1 MKNSEK
7 YLSYYN
13 IENDT
18 ILPLVGPRDA
28 IPNKYSFD
36 PSEQIRGPPE
46 SP

>member
-1 MKNSEK
+1 MKNSKK
-7 YLSYYN
+7 YLSYHDK
-13 IENDT
+13 ENDA

-28 IPNKYSFD
+28 IPNRYSFD

>member
-7 YLSYYN
+7 YLSYHT
-13 IENDT
+13 IENDA
-18 ILPLVGPRDA
+18 ILPLVGPRDD
-28 IPNKYSFD
+28 IPNRYSFD